1 MNTLNKV
8 KEVAD
13 KSHIADDDDGADDY
27 DFWQNLD
34 VTKLKRLVDTRWLIA
49 IVSHPGMSITLM
61 PVGTSFEI
69 TSQPET

>member
-13 KSHIADDDDGADDY
+13 KSHVADDDDGADDY

-34 VTKLKRLVDTRWLIA
+34 VTKLKRCELVT
-49 IVSHPGMSITLM
+49 SHHIEL
-61 PVGTSFEI
+61 VRL
-69 TSQPET
+69 Q